1 MGYKSSALVAAIVGS
16 LATPVWAQD
25 TPISAIDWL
34 SDSVR
39 APALQREQIIIAG
52 PEIDTITTTSL
63 DDVKMDGVGLIP
75 AADIGLPSNTWGSSQ
90 SSDIAA
96 AFAVLTGHGKTPLP
110 AVQDFTLTLLLA
122 ELAPPVD
129 SNRDAELFFGR
140 IDALLALGAIDQAQ
154 ALLERAGA
162 TTPAMFRRWFDVA
175 LLTGTENDACAALQT
190 NAELSPS
197 FPARIFCLARN
208 GDWSAAALTLDTAK
222 ALNFVSDDQ
231 DALLARFLD
240 PELFEGEP
248 SPKVPSVPTPLEFR
262 MFEAIG
268 EPISINGLPRAY
280 AHSDLRPQ
288 TGWKS
293 QLEAAEILAR
303 AGTISTNRL
312 LGIYSANTASA
323 SGGVWNRVRMVQALE
338 AAIKTGDPTAVS
350 AILPDTYAEF
360 QSVDLLPALGSM
372 FGADLAGI
380 DGLLDPH
387 AFRLMMMSLEYE
399 TIAQTLRPST
409 PFEIGLAAIARGEVP
424 VVIANDDVS
433 LAVATAFG
441 STDLGPYTADIN
453 DGRLGEAILTAMAAL
468 RPEGDMTD
476 AAAALSFFRG
486 IGLEE
491 FARRAA
497 LQLMILRPSQA

>member
-1 MGYKSSALVAAIVGS
+1 MVFKSTALVAVILGS
-16 LATPVWAQD
+16 LAAPSLGQD

-39 APALQREQIIIAG
+39 APAPQREQIIIAG
-52 PEIDTITTTSL
+52 PTIDTITTASL

-75 AADIGLPSNTWGSSQ
+75 AADIGLPSNAWGSS
-90 SSDIAA
+90 SSADIAA
-96 AFAVLTGHGKTPLP
+96 AFATLTGHGKTPLP
-110 AVQDFTLTLLLA
+110 AVQDFTMTLLLA
-122 ELAPPVD
+122 ELAPPSD
-129 SNRDAELFFGR
+129 STRDAELFFGR

-154 ALLERAGA
+154 ALLERAGP
-162 TTPAMFRRWFDVA
+162 TTPELFRRWFDVA

-222 ALNFVSDDQ
+222 ALNFITDDQ

-240 PELFEGEP
+240 PELFEGEAP
-248 SPKVPSVPTPLEFR
+248 PNVPSVPTPLEFR

-268 EPISINGLPRAY
+268 EPISIVGLPRAY

-293 QLEAAEILAR
+293 QVEAAEILAR

-323 SGGVWNRVRMVQALE
+323 SGGVWNRVRMVQDLE
-338 AAIKTGDPTAVS
+338 AKIKSGDAAALN
-350 AILPDTYAEF
+350 AILPATYVEF
-360 QSVDLLPALGSM
+360 QSVGLLPALGAM
-372 FGADLAGI
+372 FGSDLAGMT
-380 DGLLDPH
+380 GLTSPE
-387 AFRLMMMSLEYE
+387 AFHLMMLSLDYE
-399 TIAQTLRPST
+399 TIARDHPQTT
-409 PFEIGLAAIARGEVP
+409 AFEAGLAAIAQGNVP
-424 VVIANDDVS
+424 TEIADDDAS
-433 LAVATAFG
+433 RTVATAFG
-441 STDLGPYTADIN
+441 STDLGPFAPLID

-476 AAAALSFFRG
+476 AGAALSFFRG

>member
-1 MGYKSSALVAAIVGS
+1 MAYRSAALVAVILGS
-16 LATPVWAQD
+16 LATPSWGQD

-39 APALQREQIIIAG
+39 APAPQREQIIIAG
-52 PEIDTITTTSL
+52 PSLDTITTTSL

-75 AADIGLPSNTWGSSQ
+75 AADIGLPRNTWGNSQ
-90 SSDIAA
+90 SADIAA
-96 AFAVLTGHGKTPLP
+96 AFAALTGHGKTPLP

-122 ELAPPVD
+122 ELAPPND
-129 SNRDAELFFGR
+129 STRDAELFIGR

-154 ALLERAGA
+154 ALLERAGT
-162 TTPAMFRRWFDVA
+162 TTPDMFRRWFDVA

-222 ALNFVSDDQ
+222 ALNFITDDQ

-248 SPKVPSVPTPLEFR
+248 APNAPTIPTPLEFR

-268 EPISINGLPRAY
+268 EPISILGLPRAY

-288 TGWKS
+288 IGWKS
-293 QLEAAEILAR
+293 RLEAAEILGR

-323 SGGVWNRVRMVQALE
+323 SGGVWNRVRTAQALE
-338 AAIKTGDPTAVS
+338 KAINSGDSSAVN
-350 AILPDTYAEF
+350 AVLMDAYIEF
-360 QSVDLLPALGSM
+360 ESVGLLPALGAM
-372 FGADLAGI
+372 FGADLATI
-380 DGLLDPH
+380 DGLTDPH
-387 AFRLMMMSLEYE
+387 AFRLMMMSLDYE
-399 TIAQTLRPST
+399 TIARDIPQTT
-409 PFEIGLAAIARGEVP
+409 PFETSLAAVARGQAP
-424 VVIANDDVS
+424 TVIGDDDAVRT
-433 LAVATAFG
+433 VATAFE
-441 STDLGPYTADIN
+441 TTELGPYAAMI
-453 DGRLGEAILTAMAAL
+453 DGDRLGEAILTAMAAL

-476 AAAALSFFRG
+476 AGAALSFFRG

-497 LQLMILRPSQA
+497 LQLMILRQSQA